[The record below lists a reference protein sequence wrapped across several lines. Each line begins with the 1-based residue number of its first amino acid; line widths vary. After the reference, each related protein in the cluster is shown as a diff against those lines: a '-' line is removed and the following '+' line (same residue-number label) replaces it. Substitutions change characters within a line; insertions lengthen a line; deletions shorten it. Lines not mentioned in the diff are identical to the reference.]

1 MMDADTADSE
11 IVDAMVAAVKADK
24 DAKDAHEFMETA
36 FVVAKHA
43 IQRRLLRDLRDWS
56 NAVVVQDDIVSRWPE
71 DIELYA
77 VGHCG
82 IENLNK

>member
-1 MMDADTADSE
+1 MMDTDTADSE

-43 IQRRLLRDLRDWS
+43 IQRRLLEELKNWS
-56 NAVVVQDDIVSRWPE
+56 NALVVEDNIVDRWPE
-71 DIELYA
+71 SIALFAECQ
-77 VGHCG
+77 VG
-82 IENLNK
+82 IKI